1 MARRGEVLYAGPFGV
16 FWYPQRS
23 ARHCGETPS
32 MHAYLPAAG
41 IEKPGSG
48 WGAGHKSGNTPVEKN
63 APLGEELTAQSRL
76 LVFIKSNTRK
86 KVGTIATHP
95 TTSTEL

>member
-1 MARRGEVLYAGPFGV
+1 MQLISEFFGIRNDLQGILVRLRR
-16 FWYPQRS
+16 
-23 ARHCGETPS
+23 C
-32 MHAYLPAAG
+32 MHTFQQLALKNLAAAG
-41 IEKPGSG
+41 ALGINLATP
-48 WGAGHKSGNTPVEKN
+48 PVEKN

-86 KVGTIATHP
+86 KGTITTHP